1 MFASCN
7 PCCLMPA
14 KNPRINVVMPA
25 SLKRDFEKLCELENR
40 SMSNMLVTLAQRA
53 VDEAKTKGRL
63 KDEDNQ
69 GDRT

>member
-1 MFASCN
+1 
-7 PCCLMPA
+7 
-14 KNPRINVVMPA
+14 MPA

-63 KDEDNQ
+63 KDEANG

>member
-1 MFASCN
+1 MSASHDI
-7 PCCLMPA
+7 CCLMPA

-63 KDEDNQ
+63 KDEANG

>member
-1 MFASCN
+1 MFASRN

-69 GDRT
+69 GDRI

>member
-1 MFASCN
+1 
-7 PCCLMPA
+7 MPA

-53 VDEAKTKGRL
+53 VDEAKPKGRL
-63 KDEDNQ
+63 KDEDNG
-69 GDRT
+69 GDRP

>member
-1 MFASCN
+1 MFALCN

-63 KDEDNQ
+63 KDEDN
-69 GDRT
+69 